1 MEVAKQGHDA
11 SVRRRRGSRY
21 GGPGN
26 PGARGVQPHRP
37 DDDVFPGAART
48 FHVLLRPTE
57 QVHGGKAEIDAAKPR
72 VCFYVNKRIDP
83 KSWSIRYHTRDACT
97 LTMKTDSGA
106 IHVHNVYVESKVRDE
121 GDENRQE
128 LRTATAKATL
138 QVVGRLL
145 RNSGAGQH
153 VVVGD
158 VNLHHPLWSQT
169 TQSQQEDEDAEDLIS
184 IMGDRDMQQDRS
196 RTAPRQCSE
205 F

>member
-1 MEVAKQGHDA
+1 
-11 SVRRRRGSRY
+11 
-21 GGPGN
+21 
-26 PGARGVQPHRP
+26 
-37 DDDVFPGAART
+37 
-48 FHVLLRPTE
+48 
-57 QVHGGKAEIDAAKPR
+57 
-72 VCFYVNKRIDP
+72 
-83 KSWSIRYHTRDACT
+83 
-97 LTMKTDSGA
+97 MKTDSGA